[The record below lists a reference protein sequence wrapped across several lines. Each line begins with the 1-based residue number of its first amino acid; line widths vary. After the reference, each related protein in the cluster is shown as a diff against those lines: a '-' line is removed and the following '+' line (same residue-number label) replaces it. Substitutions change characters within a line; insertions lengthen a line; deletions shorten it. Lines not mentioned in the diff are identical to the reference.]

1 MDGSV
6 DKNTELRLSLLYFVD
21 EAIGYRHSLHF
32 LRRWLETEE
41 QSELEG
47 LIAEVGR
54 ENFVDLTPIVATVK
68 DPANTAGMLA
78 LNDFIKQFGIFSP
91 EDEDT
96 SIVRIEPLPDLDNT
110 ILENLEGNNWAMH
123 NWVQRNTYE
132 NRNPFYTIAS
142 AFGLLNNASNDS
154 SLMFK
159 LFEQMFGKDVTLFS
173 AILNDDIQ
181 LLGDILSL
189 QYYPSEK
196 KYIDKLVQVIIEN
209 PDLNWKDALSRNQ
222 IKSKLWLIDKMNELK
237 VLPKRRPGLLVDP
250 TNVLL
255 VGGWVGILPFLADM
269 KGKFLDTVTNIDID
283 ETVHSA
289 SMMLN
294 SDTVSTFRTNGKDV
308 RELNIAKYSK
318 PIVIDTIVEHFE
330 DHGEWVKTLPATA
343 TVVLQGN
350 DMFDVPEH
358 VNCHKTLEEFIES
371 CGLNNIIWAGELN
384 LYKCTRYMAIGT
396 T

>member
-1 MDGSV
+1 
-6 DKNTELRLSLLYFVD
+6 
-21 EAIGYRHSLHF
+21 
-32 LRRWLETEE
+32 
-41 QSELEG
+41 
-47 LIAEVGR
+47 
-54 ENFVDLTPIVATVK
+54 
-68 DPANTAGMLA
+68 
-78 LNDFIKQFGIFSP
+78 
-91 EDEDT
+91 
-96 SIVRIEPLPDLDNT
+96 
-110 ILENLEGNNWAMH
+110 MH
-123 NWVQRNTYE
+123 NWVQSNTHDD
-132 NRNPFYTIAS
+132 RSPFYSIAS

-196 KYIDKLVQVIIEN
+196 KYIDKLVQVMIEN

-222 IKSKLWLIDKMNELK
+222 IKSKLWLIDKMSELK
-237 VLPKRRPGLLVDP
+237 VLPKRKPGLLVDP

-289 SMMLN
+289 SAMLN
-294 SDTVSTFRTNGKDV
+294 SDTDSTFRTNSKDV

-330 DHGEWVKTLPATA
+330 DHGEWVKTLPSTA
-343 TVVLQGN
+343 TVILQGN
-350 DMFDVPEH
+350 DMFDVPDH

-384 LYKCTRYMAIGT
+384 LHKCTRYMAIGT